1 MKKSAPVFLALM
13 MLAGCG
19 GGKSVREEPAKLAD
33 FPAEYRAREVWTA
46 DSGASA
52 AKAVGLLSPAIDDD
66 RIFTSDPKGRV
77 RAFAADTG
85 RELWETKVD
94 QLVTGATAAAG
105 GIVVVASKKGEVI
118 ALDRA
123 DGRRLW
129 TGNLSGQALAPAAIG
144 AGVVVVQSVDGR
156 LTGLSAADGKRLW
169 RHERTEPPL
178 SLLGTARP
186 VIVDDAVLTGF
197 AGGKVAAVQ
206 VQTGK
211 LLWEL
216 PVAQPQGRNEVERL
230 VDVDVSPLVRG
241 SVLYAASYQGKIIA
255 LDARTGNIAW
265 SRDISTYSGM
275 DADAKN
281 IYLTDDRGNVLAFD
295 QRTGASVWKQEQL
308 RDRQLNAPRVM
319 DGLVAVGD
327 FEGYVH
333 WLSADDGHFVARH
346 RVGRGA
352 VRAQPLAHNGLL
364 YVSNR
369 SGELAA
375 LRLEKN

>member
-1 MKKSAPVFLALM
+1 MKNLLPAFLAL
-13 MLAGCG
+13 LVLSACG
-19 GGKSVREEPAKLAD
+19 GGKSVREEPAELQD
-33 FPAEYRAREVWTA
+33 FAAEFRAREVWTA

-52 AKAVGLLSPAIDDD
+52 AKAMGLLSPAIDAD
-66 RIFTSDPKGRV
+66 RIYTSDPKGRV
-77 RAFAADTG
+77 RAFDADSG
-85 RELWETKVD
+85 REVWQTKVD
-94 QLVTGATAAAG
+94 RLVTGATAAG
-105 GIVVVASKKGEVI
+105 SGIVVVATKKGEVI

-129 TGNLSGQALAPAAIG
+129 TSNLSSQALTPATIG
-144 AGVVVVQSVDGR
+144 ARVVVVQSVDGR

-186 VIVDDAVLTGF
+186 VIVADAVLTGF
-197 AGGKVAAVQ
+197 ASGKVVAVQ

-230 VDVDVSPLVRG
+230 VDVDVSPIVIG

-255 LDARTGNIAW
+255 LDAQTGNIVW
-265 SRDISTYSGM
+265 SRDVSTFSGM
-275 DADAKN
+275 DADATN

-308 RDRQLNAPRVM
+308 RARQLNAPRIM
-319 DGLVAVGD
+319 AGLVAVGD

-346 RVGRGA
+346 RVGGGA
-352 VRAQPLAHNGLL
+352 VRAQPLAHNDLL
-364 YVSNR
+364 YVSSQ
-369 SGELAA
+369 SGKLAA